1 VAHGGLTRRWF
12 AIGKTLGGES
22 DTPGLGLSQPG
33 DRKRHDSTLR
43 APRGHHLPDLKTAD
57 HVAVMGA
64 EKVAWF
70 ADSEGDVLCLH
81 KVIGDM
87 SS

>member
-1 VAHGGLTRRWF
+1 VLTF
-12 AIGKTLGGES
+12 EVEDIMNEVKDLES
-22 DTPGLGLSQPG
+22 
-33 DRKRHDSTLR
+33 
-43 APRGHHLPDLKTAD
+43 RGVCFYDYDLPDLKTAD

-64 EKVAWF
+64 EKVAGF

-81 KVIGDM
+81 KVIDDM